1 MAESF
6 SVKINFVDISTFTGD
21 LVEFVVDS
29 NVFLPTMFTLL
40 LRDEVVEPLTGAL
53 KYTDNQL
60 VFKVGAPVEISVTT
74 SDIPGELLPVKNTL
88 IKGEITAVEPVFG
101 DDGDVMLR
109 VRGFDRGHR
118 LTIGKHTRTF
128 GDANPIAATLTDM
141 QIVSKVAQGAGLIP
155 KVDMSGLTGLMYH
168 YVMQYDQSD
177 WDFLWTRAQLL
188 GYQVYVDDR
197 VLHFEKAGAA
207 RNSPLPTDAPAD
219 LNWGTNLS
227 RFEPRIVSMSQVN
240 SASAYGWDP
249 KSKKTVDSKSKSH
262 SSKTA
267 ASIKDPLYGSKS
279 LATGFMMTQAED
291 IVMSPV
297 MRDNKVA
304 KAYAAARFAEHDS
317 QFVRASGEVKIG
329 DPRLLAGTVVD
340 IDDVGVRF
348 GGKYYITEAKHIF
361 RRGTYTVRFEVSGRN
376 PYTIRHLLL
385 GHNSSSGK
393 INSVVIG
400 VVTDILDPQ
409 KQGRVKVKYPW
420 MPKDG
425 FSELGSNWARL
436 ATPGAGKDRGVFF
449 TPEVDDEV
457 LIAFEQGD
465 VNHPYVVGALWNA
478 KDTPPTG
485 QGQIVD
491 AASKKTNQRIVRS
504 RSGHVIILD
513 DTQGAEK
520 IIIEDKTKKNSII
533 IDSKTKSMTIKAEG
547 DLTLEAGG
555 KFIMKSKQDFSIDSK
570 TKVDFKAQTTVAMEA
585 KTGATVKAGQSEL
598 GLQAAGASLKGT
610 KVDVQGTAQTAIQ
623 GAQTSVKGSAMVEI
637 QGALVKIN

>member
-1 MAESF
+1 MTESF
-6 SVKINFVDISTFTGD
+6 SVKINYVDISTFTGD
-21 LVEFVVDS
+21 LIEFVVDS

-40 LRDEVVEPLTGAL
+40 LRDDVVEPLTGAL

-60 VFKVGAPVEISVTT
+60 LFKVGAPVEISVTT
-74 SDIPGELLPVKNTL
+74 SDIPGELLPVKKTL
-88 IKGEITAVEPVFG
+88 IKGEITAIEPVFG
-101 DDGDVMLR
+101 DNGDVMLR

-118 LTIGKHTRTF
+118 LTIGKHTCTY

-141 QIVSKVAQGAGLIP
+141 QIISKIAQGAGLAP

-177 WDFLWTRAQLL
+177 WDFLWTRAQML

-197 VLHFEKAGAA
+197 VLHFEKAGAT
-207 RNSPLPTDAPAD
+207 RNLLPIDAPAD
-219 LNWGTNLS
+219 LKWGTNLS

-240 SASAYGWDP
+240 SVSAYGWDP
-249 KSKKTVDSKSKSH
+249 KSKKTVNSKSSSH
-262 SSKTA
+262 SSNTA
-267 ASIKDPLYGSKS
+267 ASINDPLYGSKA
-279 LATGFMMTQAED
+279 LVTGFIMTQTED
-291 IVMSPV
+291 VVMSPV

-304 KAYAAARFAEHDS
+304 KAYAGARYAEHDS
-317 QFVRASGEVKIG
+317 QFVRASGEVAIG
-329 DPRLLAGTVVD
+329 DPRLLAGTVVS

-348 GGKYYITEAKHIF
+348 GGDYYITEAKHVF
-361 RRGTYTVRFEVSGRN
+361 RRGSYTVKFEVSGRN
-376 PYTIRHLLL
+376 PYTIRHLLM
-385 GHNSSSGK
+385 GHDSSSGK

-400 VVTDILDPQ
+400 VVTDIVDPQ

-425 FSELGSNWARL
+425 FSELSSNWARL

-465 VNHPYVVGALWNA
+465 VNYPYVVGALWND

-485 QGQIVD
+485 QGQVVD
-491 AASKKTNQRIVRS
+491 MGSKKTNQRIVRS
-504 RSGHVIILD
+504 RSGHVIIMD
-513 DTQGAEK
+513 DTQGQEQL
-520 IIIEDKTKKNSII
+520 IIEDKTKKNSII
-533 IDSKTKSMTIKAEG
+533 IDSKTNSMTIKTDG
-547 DLTLEAGG
+547 DLTLDAGG
-555 KFIMKSKQDFSIDSK
+555 KLIVKSKMDFSIDSK
-570 TKVDFKAQTTVAMEA
+570 AKVDVKAQTMMAMEA

-598 GLQAAGASLKGT
+598 GLQAAGVSLKGT